1 MQPRAAAAAAAALAR
16 HQLWQPQ
23 PRQRVVRC
31 QGSSS
36 GQSGGG
42 NQGDRMQNTELLVGD
57 CLCLLAF
64 ALYKQ
69 ITALIFLPNFP
80 GWLAPLAF
88 NPVRFLELFSFAA
101 TLMGTWVA
109 SGYLTGGYR
118 YTATS
123 DMRAAVSR
131 TCFMWLVTMPVAAA
145 QLVLL
150 TAAEDVALVGDEG
163 FAAALPL
170 AASGPGEPFV
180 TAAGVLGVMACWR
193 AFYASYLDIN
203 SFRSMDAVRRDR
215 QRDMETFAD
224 SLRAAMLLSLACCAV
239 LQSLGG
245 LVGEEQLEQ
254 MASSLVAHVSGGS
267 GS

>member
-1 MQPRAAAAAAAALAR
+1 VQPRAAAAAAAALAR

-69 ITALIFLPNFP
+69 VQCTARGTSLHGVHRVAFPPPTPSFNIVHPCRCSCHASQITALIFLPNFP

-123 DMRAAVSR
+123 DMRAAVR
-131 TCFMWLVTMPVAAA
+131 
-145 QLVLL
+145 
-150 TAAEDVALVGDEG
+150 
-163 FAAALPL
+163 
-170 AASGPGEPFV
+170 
-180 TAAGVLGVMACWR
+180 
-193 AFYASYLDIN
+193 
-203 SFRSMDAVRRDR
+203 
-215 QRDMETFAD
+215 
-224 SLRAAMLLSLACCAV
+224 
-239 LQSLGG
+239 
-245 LVGEEQLEQ
+245 
-254 MASSLVAHVSGGS
+254 
-267 GS
+267 